1 VDSVDYRFGLFDCF
15 FGMQKMNQER
25 EWGRQNIDTRPRMP
39 ASPTISPDKM
49 LAIKNAER
57 EEIEAL
63 TALYL
68 ARGGQIQTVRQGER
82 VTKAQAYPVD

>member
-1 VDSVDYRFGLFDCF
+1 
-15 FGMQKMNQER
+15 
-25 EWGRQNIDTRPRMP
+25 MP
-39 ASPTISPDKM
+39 VAPTISPDKM

-68 ARGGQIQTVRQGER
+68 ARGGQIQRVRQGER
-82 VTKAQAYPVD
+82 VTPAPAYPID

>member
-1 VDSVDYRFGLFDCF
+1 
-15 FGMQKMNQER
+15 MMEHK
-25 EWGRQNIDTRPRMP
+25 EWGRQNIDTKPRMP

-68 ARGGQIQTVRQGER
+68 ARGGQIQRVKQGER
-82 VTKAQAYPVD
+82 VTPAPAYPID